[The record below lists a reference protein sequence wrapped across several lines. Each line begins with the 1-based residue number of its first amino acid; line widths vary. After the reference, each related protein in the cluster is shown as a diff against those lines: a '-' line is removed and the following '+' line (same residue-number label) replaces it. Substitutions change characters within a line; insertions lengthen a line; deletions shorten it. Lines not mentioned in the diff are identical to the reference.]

1 LEDKTVVEIPGLPGV
16 KRQAISS
23 YRILECLGGGAMG
36 VVYKAED
43 TRLGRTVA
51 LKFLPAELTRDLEAK
66 ERFLQEAR
74 LASSLDHPNLCTIYE
89 AGETES
95 GQLYL
100 SMAFYDGENLKKR
113 IERGPLPVADA
124 VEIAAQIANG
134 LARAHG
140 SGIIHRDV
148 KPANVMLTSRGE
160 VKLVD
165 FGLAKLTGELGVSF
179 TQAGALMGTPAY
191 MSPEQAQGKPVDTR
205 TDVWSL
211 GVVLYESLTGMRPFA
226 GEAWQ
231 AVIQAVIH
239 QTPEA
244 VRKLRPE
251 VPPALDRIVQ
261 RCLAKK
267 PADRYPTIEA
277 LAADLNSLRGP
288 GLSSFGSWSHT
299 VAPVPWRR
307 EPPWHWIALGGLMVF
322 LILAAGLYFALRPIP
337 EAELPTRP
345 AQPVAGAPVP
355 DGRQMIVVLP
365 FENLGAPEDAYF
377 AEGITEE
384 ITSRLAAIQGLR
396 VISRTSANQYRGTTK
411 SLSQI
416 GRELKVDYVLDG
428 SVRWEHSPSGP
439 SRVRV
444 TPKLIRV
451 SEDSHLWSE
460 RYDRE
465 IDEIFKVQS
474 EIAEKVIAQLN
485 VTLEQAER
493 EVLLGHPTDSHE
505 AWQVYRQGRSKLDSL
520 VPRNEQDG
528 LEAVALFEQALEID
542 PEFALAAAWLSR
554 AHSGM
559 HWAGLDVTK
568 ERLDLAKQAAE
579 RALALQPELPEAR
592 LALGYYYYWGHR
604 AYDPA
609 LEQFEMVGRARPNDT
624 EVLTGIGYIRRRQG
638 KFEQA
643 LDYLKKA
650 LVLDPRNAALASNV
664 GNTHTMLRQYPQAQN
679 YYDLALSIDPQE
691 LTPYIEKSMN
701 FRLWK
706 GEPQLSREV
715 LEKAPPGAM
724 YLELDW
730 IEQSFHERRFDEALR
745 RIQALPFDFVRN
757 QEQVYPK
764 VLLEAHAY
772 RYLGQRERARQAYG
786 EAYRLLAA
794 EVRLNPGDPRLQSS
808 MGLALAGLGHREE
821 AMKAGGLAVELSPV
835 GKDAVSGAHRLI
847 ELAKIYALVG
857 AEQPALD
864 HIDVLLG
871 MPAPLS
877 AAMLRSDPMW
887 DPLRDNP
894 RFQAIAGPPRVR
906 PLT

>member
-1 LEDKTVVEIPGLPGV
+1 MEDKTVLEIPGLPGV

-165 FGLAKLTGELGVSF
+165 FGLAKLTGELGVTF

-191 MSPEQAQGKPVDTR
+191 MSPEQAQGKPVDIR

-211 GVVLYESLTGMRPFA
+211 GVVLYESLTGVRPFS

-239 QTPEA
+239 QTPES
-244 VRKLRPE
+244 VRRLRPE

-307 EPPWHWIALGGLMVF
+307 EPPWHWIALGGLVIF

-337 EAELPTRP
+337 VADLPTRAETSAP
-345 AQPVAGAPVP
+345 GAAAR

-416 GRELKVDYVLDG
+416 GQELKVDYVLDG
-428 SVRWEHSPSGP
+428 SVRWEHSSSGS

-451 SEDSHLWSE
+451 AEDTHVWSE

-474 EIAEKVIAQLN
+474 EIAEQVIAQLN

-493 EVLLGHPTDSHE
+493 EALQGTPTDNSE
-505 AWQVYRQGRSKLDSL
+505 AWQVYRRGRSKLDTL
-520 VPRNEQDG
+520 VPRNEAEG
-528 LEAVALFEQALEID
+528 LEAVALFEQALELD
-542 PEFALAAAWLSR
+542 PDFALAAAWLSR
-554 AHSGM
+554 AHSGL
-559 HWAGLDVTK
+559 HWAGLDVSQ
-568 ERLDLAKQAAE
+568 ERLELAKQAAD
-579 RALALQPELPEAR
+579 RALALEPDLPEAR

-609 LEQFEMVGRARPNDT
+609 LEQFEQVGRVRPNDT

-643 LDYLKKA
+643 LEHLKKA

-679 YYDLALSIDPQE
+679 YYDLALSIDPQQ

-706 GEPQLSREV
+706 GDPRLSREI
-715 LEKAPPGAM
+715 LEKAPPGDM

-764 VLLEAHAY
+764 VLMEAHAY
-772 RYLGQRERARQAYG
+772 RYLGQKERARQAYE
-786 EAYRLLAA
+786 EAYRLLAE
-794 EVRLNPGDPRLQSS
+794 EVRLNPRDPRLQSS
-808 MGLALAGLGHREE
+808 MGLALAGLGRREE
-821 AMKAGGLAVELSPV
+821 AMRAGGLAVELSPIA
-835 GKDAVSGAHRLI
+835 KDAVSGAHRLI
-847 ELAKIYALVG
+847 ELAKIYSLLG
-857 AEQPALD
+857 AEQAAID
-864 HIDVLLG
+864 HIEVLLG

-877 AAMLRSDPMW
+877 AAMLRSDPTW

-894 RFQAIAGPPRVR
+894 RFQALVGPPRVR